1 MKNKLDFNVRAGK
14 HVDMVEMLDRFE
26 KTYEHNLESTIQTY
40 DSYEEISNETYND
53 MTVCVTCL
61 RLLEELGYI
70 EKDELDNMTTYAE
83 EMRLSML
90 KELERIECIGTD
102 V

>member
-1 MKNKLDFNVRAGK
+1 MKNNLDFNVRAGK

-26 KTYEHNLESTIQTY
+26 KTYEHNLESTIQSY
-40 DSYEEISNETYND
+40 DSYEEISNETYSD
-53 MTVCVTCL
+53 LTVCVTCL

-70 EKDELDNMTTYAE
+70 EKDELDSMTVYAE
-83 EMRLSML
+83 EMRLRML
-90 KELERIECIGTD
+90 KELEEGECIEPE